1 MPKALAPG
9 VALAGIRHGRAVA
22 LDRALLRDTAEV
34 ACRLACTEGDA
45 TVVGGEAEPLEGA
58 PAPFGRGMIRK
69 LFD

>member
-1 MPKALAPG
+1 

-22 LDRALLRDTAEV
+22 LDRALLGNAAEV
-34 ACRLACTEGDA
+34 ARRLTGAEGGHA
-45 TVVGGEAEPLEGA
+45 SVIRGAAEPLEGA